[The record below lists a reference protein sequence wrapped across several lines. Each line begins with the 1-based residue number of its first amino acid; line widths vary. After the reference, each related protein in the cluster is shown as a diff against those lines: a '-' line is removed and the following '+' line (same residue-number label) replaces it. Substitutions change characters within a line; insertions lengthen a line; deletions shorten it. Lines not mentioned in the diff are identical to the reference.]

1 MLAMSRSGQTVPISN
16 GMNPADPYGAGDGE
30 LDDLPPLPIPRPGEW
45 SPAAAVPQPTEPR
58 LAPPAL
64 GGGLGGGAS
73 FTAAGEGEVP
83 APPDPVSDT
92 SAGLE
97 WSHAERER
105 LDSERFTWEI
115 AARLTS
121 GLLANPA
128 RGNASVKDAMGLF
141 DQLLQEMNAYTKIAS
156 EFDLLGNEA
165 ERRRQH
171 EEYFQ
176 HQRSGTTTQPS
187 SDHPMRGVVSGPNP
201 APTTSPKP
209 EPTQPRPMGDYRP
222 IPPGS
227 RGPYSP
233 GSMAG
238 TPPPEHQPGEGEQA
252 A

>member
-1 MLAMSRSGQTVPISN
+1 MS
-16 GMNPADPYGAGDGE
+16 PADPYGVGDDE
-30 LDDLPPLPIPRPGEW
+30 LADLPPLPIPRPGEW
-45 SPAAAVPQPTEPR
+45 SPVSAGQPPAEPR

-73 FTAAGEGEVP
+73 FTASGDGEAA
-83 APPDPVSDT
+83 APSPHPVSDAP
-92 SAGLE
+92 SDPE
-97 WSHAERER
+97 WPHAAHEQ

-128 RGNASVKDAMGLF
+128 RGHATVKDAMGLF

-156 EFDLLGNEA
+156 EFDLVGNEA
-165 ERRRQH
+165 ARRRKH

-176 HQRSGTTTQPS
+176 HQRAGTTAQ
-187 SDHPMRGVVSGPNP
+187 PNP
-201 APTTSPKP
+201 EQPVPPAPASPPGPVPKP
-209 EPTQPRPMGDYRP
+209 KPAQPRPMGDYRP

-227 RGPYSP
+227 RYPYSP

-238 TPPPEHQPGEGEQA
+238 TPPPEHNVGDDEKA

>member
-1 MLAMSRSGQTVPISN
+1 
-16 GMNPADPYGAGDGE
+16 MNPADPYGASDDE
-30 LDDLPPLPIPRPGEW
+30 LADLPPLPIPRPGEW
-45 SPAAAVPQPTEPR
+45 TPMAAAPTPAEPPR

-73 FTAAGEGEVP
+73 FTAAAEGD
-83 APPDPVSDT
+83 ASTPVEAASDT
-92 SAGLE
+92 GAASEL
-97 WSHAERER
+97 SQAEHER
-105 LDSERFTWEI
+105 LASERFTWEI

-128 RGNASVKDAMGLF
+128 RGHASVKDAMGLF
-141 DQLLQEMNAYTKIAS
+141 DQLLQEMSAYAKIAS
-156 EFDLLGNEA
+156 EFDLIGNEA
-165 ERRRQH
+165 ARRRKH

-176 HQRSGTTTQPS
+176 HQRGATPAQPMIE
-187 SDHPMRGVVSGPNP
+187 HPVPGAVPP
-201 APTTSPKP
+201 PTTSVPKP

-222 IPPGS
+222 IPPGT

-238 TPPPEHQPGEGEQA
+238 TPPPEHLPGDEEQA